1 MRAPTQKD
9 EVLTYLQQWGS
20 ITALEGFT
28 RLYVV
33 DLAGVIRNLR
43 KVYIIDDEWIH
54 KENFYGRPIKYKR
67 YLFKGKK
74 TKK

>member
-33 DLAGVIRNLR
+33 DLAGCIRDLR
-43 KVYIIDDEWIH
+43 KTHIINDEWIH
-54 KENFYGRPIKYKR
+54 KTNRFGRPISFKKYIYVGEKN
-67 YLFKGKK
+67 
-74 TKK
+74 